1 MAPYISYAQNQGVKV
16 FIVDENIDSSSIEKK
31 YEVTKQVE
39 LPNVLPDRQK
49 REKVFRSID
58 IPKDWDELSKDIFY
72 SDLKSKSIRDLTKKY
87 PNFKE
92 EDLKN
97 LKGKIK

>member
-16 FIVDENIDSSSIEKK
+16 FITDENIDSSSLEKK
-31 YEVTKQVE
+31 YEVTRKAE

-49 REKVFRSID
+49 RENVLSGID

-72 SDLKSKSIRDLTKKY
+72 SDLKSKSIQDLTKKY

-92 EDLKN
+92 ADLKN